1 MAIIHAHVIQV
12 FLSLVLALSRLA
24 RAANRK
30 AQEGK
35 ETVITPRHITAVAAV
50 SLLSY
55 MDAPVFSVNISTSCL
70 CAGCI
75 GQLERIEYKKGE
87 LFNPSDIFHT
97 YTHTCILTHHFT
109 IHLYYCNQDQ

>member
-55 MDAPVFSVNISTSCL
+55 GSRTPQFFSVNIFTSCL
-70 CAGCI
+70 TQFIFVQDVLAS
-75 GQLERIEYKKGE
+75 LKG
-87 LFNPSDIFHT
+87 
-97 YTHTCILTHHFT
+97 
-109 IHLYYCNQDQ
+109 